1 MRAIAPA
8 FVLLFLSLPAAA
20 QDVDF
25 GDDASIFAND
35 GQCDDGRF
43 TGPGMTATALLDSDI
58 GHDASDCRQAWEAG
72 QLQLAITAPPV
83 TPPADNGFS
92 PAGTGKTDKVRG
104 GDTAGPVVPELVI
117 IDGILFGDDS
127 GEYTGDGECDDRRF
141 FGPGMADSIN
151 WASTGRDATD
161 CSQAYLD
168 GQVRLWNADASMA
181 ATSCQAIDFGDDSGE
196 YPKDGE
202 CDDYRFE
209 GRGVGMRLSRDT
221 IGQDASDCRQL
232 CIYGTL
238 SLREY

>member
-1 MRAIAPA
+1 MRAFATA
-8 FVLLFLSLPAAA
+8 FVLFFLSLPAAA

-25 GDDASIFAND
+25 GDDTSIFAND
-35 GQCDDGRF
+35 GQCDDIRF
-43 TGPGMTATALLDSDI
+43 SGPGMTATALLDSDV
-58 GHDASDCRQAWEAG
+58 GHDASDCRAAWEAG
-72 QLQLAITAPPV
+72 QLQLAETAPP
-83 TPPADNGFS
+83 PLPDANGFS
-92 PAGTGKTDKVRG
+92 PPGTGKTDKVRG
-104 GDTAGPVVPELVI
+104 AAPGPVVPELVI
-117 IDGILFGDDS
+117 VDGILFGDDS
-127 GEYTGDGECDDRRF
+127 GGFAGDGVCDDRRF
-141 FGPGMADSIN
+141 FGPGMADAIN

-196 YPKDGE
+196 YPNDGE

-209 GRGVGMRLSRDT
+209 GRGVGMRLSRAT

-232 CIYGTL
+232 CTYGTL